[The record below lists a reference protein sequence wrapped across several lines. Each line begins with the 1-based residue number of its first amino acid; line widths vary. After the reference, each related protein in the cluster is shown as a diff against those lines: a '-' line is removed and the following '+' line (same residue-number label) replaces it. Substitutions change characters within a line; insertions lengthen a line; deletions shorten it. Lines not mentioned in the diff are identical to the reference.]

1 MTDMGEVVTF
11 PSNDKFRW
19 DINRQEAHIDADYG
33 GETILCRVGKRWLSE
48 NCRVIGDD
56 YLTAAQEDWN
66 TITDA
71 LGPRVKAGAFEN
83 DRSVLL
89 K

>member
-1 MTDMGEVVTF
+1 MWALAKQQSRKLTPTVSTTG
-11 PSNDKFRW
+11 
-19 DINRQEAHIDADYG
+19 AHIDADYG
-33 GETILCRVGKRWLSE
+33 GETILCRIAKRWLSE
-48 NCRVIGDD
+48 NWRVTGDD
-56 YLTAAQEDWN
+56 YLYLTAAQEAWD